1 MRRYIVSQ
9 KNNSISQQ
17 LAKLDEIV
25 AWFESDDFELEQAMA
40 KYKEAEAL
48 SQEIETELSELK
60 NEITVLKQKFDA

>member
-1 MRRYIVSQ
+1 MSQ
-9 KNNSISQQ
+9 KNNSITQQ